1 MNKDKI
7 WSLILEPWTLI
18 KKQSPAFIV
27 TMNVYSWGQ
36 SRKTSYRD
44 KLIQQIEKGA
54 SLLDA
59 KRLSKK

>member
-7 WSLILEPWTLI
+7 WTLI
-18 KKQSPAFIV
+18 KKQAPAVIV
-27 TMNVYSWGQ
+27 TMNFYSWGQ
-36 SRKTSYRD
+36 SRKTSYRY

-59 KRLSKK
+59 KRLSKE